1 MKKIIQIII
10 CFLVLFNF
18 YNNIFAKEPIAVKTC
33 REGVKVTQLEGTA
46 MALCPGQKA
55 ARCLKVS
62 DLLQEGCEVFTG
74 DSSRM
79 EIVFADKTVVRF
91 AENTNFK
98 LIKAEAT
105 SSDKRDVK
113 IFMSLGKI
121 WSNVRKSLGVKGGFE
136 ISSENAVAGVR
147 GTVYRINVEDDKS
160 ALIKV
165 YDGEVNV
172 SAPVPQKE
180 QKPLAIEAPKSIP
193 GPTVIEGPKPV
204 SMQEWIYVVRS
215 MQQIYIKSDGKAEEP
230 KEFTEEED
238 SDEWVDWNKERDN
251 KLII

>member
-18 YNNIFAKEPIAVKTC
+18 YNNVFAKEPIAVKTD
-33 REGVKVTQLEGTA
+33 REGAKVTQLEGTA

-55 ARCLKVS
+55 ASCLKVL
-62 DLLQEGCEVFTG
+62 DLLQEGCEVVTG
-74 DSSRM
+74 DSSRL

-91 AENTNFK
+91 AKNTNFK

-113 IFMSLGKI
+113 IFMNLGKI
-121 WSNVRKSLGVKGGFE
+121 WSNVRKSLGVKSGFE

-147 GTVYRINVEDDKS
+147 GTIYRINVEEDKS

-165 YDGEVNV
+165 YDGEVSV
-172 SAPVPQKE
+172 SAAVPKKE

-193 GPTVIEGPKPV
+193 GPTVIEGPKPI
-204 SMQEWIYVVRS
+204 SMQEWIYIVKS

-238 SDEWVDWNKERDN
+238 GDEWVDWNKECDK
-251 KLII
+251 KLNI